1 MNIKNIM
8 FEDDI
13 IILEVGLAGDSD
25 DGSEFGE
32 LRRRLAR

>member
-1 MNIKNIM
+1 MYIKHIM
-8 FEDDI
+8 FEDD

-32 LRRRLAR
+32 LRRGLAG